1 MPVGLRLSFPDNSL
15 DDHDQVAE
23 TLNYPADWP
32 DGVIAHAAYEVDG
45 HLVVSDVWESRQQF
59 DRFAEQRLQG
69 AISEAL
75 GDRANE
81 PEVHERDLHQLS
93 SREYGTS

>member
-1 MPVGLRLSFPDNSL
+1 MPVGLRLSFASNSL

-32 DGVIAHAAYEVDG
+32 DGLIAHSAYEVDG
-45 HLVVSDVWESRQQF
+45 HLVVSEVWESRQHF
-59 DRFAEQRLQG
+59 DRYGEQRLQP
-69 AISEAL
+69 AVAETL

-81 PEVHERDLHQLS
+81 PEIQERELHHFS
-93 SREYGTS
+93 SREHGRS